1 MAGLYIIIY
10 YNIWWRWWIYNTH
23 LHCTWATRV
32 CTYLTRVRAVVKKS
46 RRKDEKRL
54 QEEQRQ
60 RRRKTT
66 DDDACGL
73 AAAEWGRGIDRR
85 TNAPRKR
92 RSEREGIILVRV
104 PYFSP
109 SFGKILSGCY
119 AASGAARRARSPSL
133 RRSVW
138 ERPAGQSR
146 DGRGHARFVTART
159 PPPVRPRDRRGA
171 HTGTGSLWTRC
182 VSPAH
187 TRNTLTYAQVLA
199 KYTRDRAHAVRR
211 AAVFVRPAIHRPQTL
226 TGAHVP
232 GTIYEKY
239 LIIIIK

>member
-1 MAGLYIIIY
+1 MCA
-10 YNIWWRWWIYNTH
+10 
-23 LHCTWATRV
+23 
-32 CTYLTRVRAVVKKS
+32 RVRALVRKS

-66 DDDACGL
+66 DDDARGL
-73 AAAEWGRGIDRR
+73 VAAEWGRGIVRR

-119 AASGAARRARSPSL
+119 AAAGAARRARSPSL
-133 RRSVW
+133 RRSVR

-146 DGRGHARFVTART
+146 DGRGHARFANAGT
-159 PPPVRPRDRRGA
+159 PPPVRPRDRHGA

-187 TRNTLTYAQVLA
+187 TRTDTLTYIQVLA
-199 KYTRDRAHAVRR
+199 KIYTRSRARR
-211 AAVFVRPAIHRPQTL
+211 PPRCSFRPTSDTPSANPYRSARAGHDIRKNT
-226 TGAHVP
+226 
-232 GTIYEKY
+232 
-239 LIIIIK
+239 